1 MRGCDLIPS
10 ACLFDASRDS
20 IVEDDNFDAGIEAV
34 REYFRS
40 FFRDSHEFLRLAAV
54 GKKGLDHCGAVGGQ
68 DAGCNVYLMIQ
79 FGV

>member
-20 IVEDDNFDAGIEAV
+20 IVKDDNFDAGIEAV
-34 REYFRS
+34 REYFTS
-40 FFRDSHEFLRLAAV
+40 VFCDSHKLSRLAAV
-54 GKKGLDHCGAVGGQ
+54 SKKGLDHCGAFGGQ
-68 DAGCNVYLMIQ
+68 DAGCHFYLMIQ